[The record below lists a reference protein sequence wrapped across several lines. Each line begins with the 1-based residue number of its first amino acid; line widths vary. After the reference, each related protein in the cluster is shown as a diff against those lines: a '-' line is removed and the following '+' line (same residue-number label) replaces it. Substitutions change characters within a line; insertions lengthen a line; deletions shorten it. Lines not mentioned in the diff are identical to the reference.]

1 MSPFFEDNELSEE
14 EVDEIILETA
24 RRIHK
29 YGMEMVAIMTLES
42 LKPLAYIGG
51 ELTRLTLS
59 PFLPILGPEV
69 DRTGENLINVFEDRR
84 NIDKLIDLL
93 EKMTR
98 GEIPVEDEES
108 EDIEPEDTG

>member
-1 MSPFFEDNELSEE
+1 MGPFFEDNELSEE

-24 RRIHK
+24 KRIHR
-29 YGMEMVAIMTLES
+29 YNMEMVAIMTLES

-51 ELTRLTLS
+51 ELTRLTLT

-69 DRTGENLINVFEDRR
+69 DRTGENLINVFEERR

-93 EKMTR
+93 EKISR
-98 GEIPVEDEES
+98 GEMPVDEEDES
-108 EDIEPEDTG
+108 EDQE